1 MIITQWHVP
10 VDDETCYWY
19 SMFTSFKAPV
29 DKTKMR
35 DQRLQEH
42 RLPDYAPHKNARNN
56 YGYDA
61 EEQGKTPEAWIVSL
75 LGEKFPQ
82 ESEADAGMSQE
93 EEDKVKERLKALGY
107 MD

>member
-1 MIITQWHVP
+1 MNDKEITLTLT
-10 VDDETCYWY
+10 E
-19 SMFTSFKAPV
+19 ALL
-29 DKTKMR
+29 DKIKR
-35 DQRLQEH
+35 S
-42 RLPDYAPHKNARNN
+42 
-56 YGYDA
+56 A